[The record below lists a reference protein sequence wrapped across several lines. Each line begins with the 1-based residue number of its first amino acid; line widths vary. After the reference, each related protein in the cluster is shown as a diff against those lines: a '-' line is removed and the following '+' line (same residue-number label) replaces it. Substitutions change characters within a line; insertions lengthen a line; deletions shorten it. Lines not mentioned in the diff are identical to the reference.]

1 MHAMNWESSPGG
13 GTRIRVELPVA
24 AV

>member
-1 MHAMNWESSPGG
+1 VRDLIDNELRYGA
-13 GTRIRVELPVA
+13 RIRVELPVA